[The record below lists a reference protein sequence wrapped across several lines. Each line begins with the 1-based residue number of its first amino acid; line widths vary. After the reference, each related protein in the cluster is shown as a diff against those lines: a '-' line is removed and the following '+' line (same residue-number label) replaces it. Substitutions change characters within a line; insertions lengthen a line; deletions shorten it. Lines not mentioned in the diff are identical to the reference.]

1 MSESVFTSLGSCEE
15 EEGGVIS
22 KLPAVAPSRM
32 LLPMSMEDPNTVT
45 VTVEAPVTG
54 IEACAVVL
62 AVEAEKRAVGTL
74 VNMEGI
80 DAVTSFCGSIA
91 GFFAG
96 GGGADIVLVGGAVT
110 FVCAGIAR

>member
-1 MSESVFTSLGSCEE
+1 MSESVFTSLGSCE

-22 KLPAVAPSRM
+22 KLPAVAPSRV
-32 LLPMSMEDPNTVT
+32 LLPMSIDDPNTVT

-80 DAVTSFCGSIA
+80 DAVTSFCGSIV

-96 GGGADIVLVGGAVT
+96 GGRVSVGGAVT
-110 FVCAGIAR
+110 SVCVGIAR